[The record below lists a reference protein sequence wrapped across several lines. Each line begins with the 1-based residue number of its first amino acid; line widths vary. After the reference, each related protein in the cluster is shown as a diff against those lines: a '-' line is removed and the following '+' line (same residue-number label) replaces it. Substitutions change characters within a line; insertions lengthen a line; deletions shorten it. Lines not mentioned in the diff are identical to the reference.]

1 MTARTA
7 DDGPAD
13 DPRSDEQLMRA
24 LGDGATEAFG
34 VLFRRHYPR
43 VQSLCARMCGGGP
56 VADDLAQE
64 SFLRALRHRHT
75 FRGDA
80 RFTTWLYRVARNVCL
95 QQLAD
100 SAREH
105 AARER
110 WHSEAAAEVTVA
122 VHVDD
127 GADDR
132 AARVAAAMSRLH
144 PSHREVL
151 VLARLEELSFLE
163 VAEILGCTPGA
174 ARVRAHR
181 ALQALRELCAE
192 APQRP

>member
-1 MTARTA
+1 
-7 DDGPAD
+7 
-13 DPRSDEQLMRA
+13 MRA
-24 LGDGATEAFG
+24 LGDGAAEAFG
-34 VLFRRHYPR
+34 VLYRRHCAR
-43 VQSLCARMCGGGP
+43 VHSLCARMCGGGP
-56 VADDLAQE
+56 QADDLAQE

-95 QQLAD
+95 QHLAD
-100 SAREH
+100 AAREH

-110 WHSEAAAEVTVA
+110 WQGEASAEVTVEA
-122 VHVDD
+122 HVED
-127 GADDR
+127 GVDDR

-151 VLARLEELSFLE
+151 VLARIEDLSFVD